1 MKTCNLIIAFLIS
14 SSVFAQSKTESF
26 NDNIKV
32 DSLLARQVEFNKQ
45 EYGVRGYRVQ
55 IHFTENQNRV
65 ESEKMRGQISRD
77 FPEYNT
83 YLEFKAP
90 YFKIQVGDFINK
102 LNAFMLLKEISKSY
116 RGAYIVPTTVYFEEI
131 SSENK
136 MQE

>member
-1 MKTCNLIIAFLIS
+1 MKICSVIIAFLITS
-14 SSVFAQSKTESF
+14 NVCAQSEIESY
-26 NDNIKV
+26 NDNSKV
-32 DSLLARQVEFNKQ
+32 DSLLARQVEFNKL

-55 IHFTENQNRV
+55 IHFTENQNRD

-131 SSENK
+131 NSE
-136 MQE
+136 E

>member
-1 MKTCNLIIAFLIS
+1 MLKTKVFKRNYIHVRDV
-14 SSVFAQSKTESF
+14 SSVF
-26 NDNIKV
+26 
-32 DSLLARQVEFNKQ
+32 
-45 EYGVRGYRVQ
+45 
-55 IHFTENQNRV
+55 IHAINNF
-65 ESEKMRGQISRD
+65 EKMRGQISRD

-131 SSENK
+131 NSE
-136 MQE
+136 E